1 MIDFLVIGGGIAG
14 ISAAARLSHL
24 GSVTVLEREA
34 ALAYHASGRSAA
46 LFEKNY
52 GNDAVKALN
61 TASFAYHQFENG
73 GVLSPRGLIM
83 VGRAF
88 EAEQFDADVFEMG
101 LDRISLN
108 EAHQLVPILD
118 PKVIA
123 FAAAHDAALDI
134 DTDLLVQ
141 NFAREVRAHGG
152 TIIQNAPVTA
162 ITRTATGWDVT
173 AGDVFEARYVIN
185 AAGAWVDEVAETA
198 GITPLG
204 FQPYRR
210 SMARLASPGGHD
222 VSQWPMVF
230 GAGETWYAKPDA
242 GALIVSPADED
253 PILAQDAWPDDWV
266 LAEGLDRYEQHVTT
280 PLTRPL
286 STWAGLRTFASDR
299 SLVLGPSSQDET
311 FIWCAGQGGYGFAT
325 APAASRLVADLIGG
339 IPSELPDDVLTS
351 LSPHRFAT

>member
-46 LFEKNY
+46 LFEENY

-61 TASFAYHQFENG
+61 AASFAYHQSENG
-73 GVLSPRGLIM
+73 GVLSPRGLMM

-88 EAEQFDADVFEMG
+88 EADQFDADVVDMG
-101 LDRISLN
+101 LDRITLD
-108 EAHQLVPILD
+108 EAHLLVPILD

-141 NFAREVRAHGG
+141 NFAREVRANGG
-152 TIIQNAPVTA
+152 TIVQNAPVTA
-162 ITRTATGWDVT
+162 ITRISADWQVTVDDVY
-173 AGDVFEARYVIN
+173 EARYVIN
-185 AAGAWVDEVAETA
+185 AAGAWVDDVAQMA
-198 GITPLG
+198 GIAPLG

-210 SMARLASPGGHD
+210 SMARLAAPGGHD
-222 VSQWPMVF
+222 VSAWPMVF

-242 GALIVSPADED
+242 GAWIVSPADED
-253 PILAQDAWPDDWV
+253 PIMAQDAWPDDMV

-280 PLTRPL
+280 SVTRPL
-286 STWAGLRTFASDR
+286 SIWAGLRTFAPDR

-325 APAASRLVADLIGG
+325 APAASKLVADLIAGT
-339 IPSELPDDVLTS
+339 PSELPDDVVTS
-351 LSPHRFAT
+351 LSPHRFKP